1 MAEEVE
7 VIPEWKIKHA
17 WAQCMKDPKLNL
29 YFTNAP
35 YGAKQYVALAFYCKV
50 FADEVTEAKYKTYVS
65 EVEAEMGPDDMK
77 YVARNDDDAGARRYF
92 AERLAEKFPDAAAT
106 LISERMEP
114 PPAAKSTPHVEFPGF
129 GEADAEKPSAAPRL
143 RSSLPVWLLSAL
155 SFVLLVALAFAI
167 VTRRSPGTVAAV
179 PVVAEPEEEEVGGV
193 PLEPSAPA
201 EAKNTAAEAEEER
214 RDVAARA
221 LIQER
226 QALEDA
232 RSSLAE
238 ERRKLAEERQTLKNE
253 REAFE
258 AEKRD
263 FRQQKEKAMAEIA
276 AEAAKIADAAQKR

>member
-167 VTRRSPGTVAAV
+167 VTRRSPGTVAV

-263 FRQQKEKAMAEIA
+263 FKQQKEKAMAEIA